1 MALSTELLKKFTL
14 EDVPISEKLIAAKIL
29 FIRSEFCY
37 VSRKEEAIL
46 EWLLEL
52 CNHDVSSDILNEVW
66 HTLQNCLESETMN
79 HIKVVDINSETKEN
93 LVKLLIRSL
102 DSQVHGLPSKK
113 NPRSCN
119 MREESLP
126 RECSV
131 LILENTVF
139 LYYFQKNL
147 DSYVSL
153 SQLLLKSA
161 EESGDVKVFSRYM
174 KSVVSFCDQ
183 CQNSNKIFIQKLL
196 LPIVETFC
204 SMKKMMNSV
213 SSCDYK
219 LKVDIPSIDT
229 TAKYSE
235 EDTLKS
241 QLLNLIQRVIFP
253 SFVQKNLK
261 NGLEHLFEKKIQ
273 DSSVLH
279 ILIQFLVK
287 NVSCQEEVLSILY
300 ACVFEAFVIVFKNDF
315 NVIFRFFVIL
325 CALLGL
331 EIKII
336 KDEENKEMCLL
347 SKDDVSEALAKKMP
361 VPEVQVLLL
370 VLKEIIAV
378 LKNADLHLDET
389 INEISFMK
397 WFQGLVIQLSAS
409 FGTLPEVYSI
419 MTIIIELSPLIFA
432 PIINRVLTNEFV
444 KHKTTQEGKKQ
455 YKIFFLA
462 MFNSL
467 LKIHPLQSFI
477 RNNLLPSLKQAIEE
491 RRLKESA
498 IIDMTISDI
507 LPDGFVT
514 AYSKVVETISG
525 HLWCV
530 SLVRGFTA
538 MLTQFVV
545 IPMEEENFDGG
556 HRLFLEVLENLLV
569 PFLEGIRVAEQTVL
583 KETYAKFLTNFL
595 ELQTCLGRFC
605 TALLHYKHC
614 SKSLASFLHLCF
626 AVGELR
632 LLLLLYSPWS
642 KQDEHLQIESS
653 ANLGS
658 DAEQMHLL
666 SFLSFQQWNDIRQR
680 AVELGDEACQKSLNA
695 LLQQQLRV
703 LVVFENSVDGRKE
716 TPHALSEF
724 LIESLEDIHLLKNS
738 SDLALLVPLISH
750 EKLVCFAKNITVH
763 LVKEDNR
770 EMLDLLKNPV
780 VRENKPLL
788 ITLVWNITQMIGHVL
803 TKRKRTYNSECLKS
817 KCKCLI
823 RDMCVC
829 IRSSDL
835 LQSENNTVIQEYF
848 LEVGRKINGAVE
860 DFLQNAEMEKISF
873 NSSKLLRYLELLQ
886 CLPLPF
892 LPQETQTFVALGVLG
907 VYVVLSEFSVE
918 CSNEI
923 QNQAEEGSYASHSQI
938 ISIKN
943 LCRELLLGL
952 LDGPSPVSFLGLVDI
967 GLVVQLIHRDGQCPK
982 LLLELLFEDCI
993 KKPEHLQKVVEAA
1006 CVVDEHVITHVNI
1019 DSTPISTLL
1028 LQLLRKKNLSNI
1040 SEELR
1045 TLYQKNTR
1053 HLLGVLSQSINSRM
1067 KGENISEKRV
1077 LALTSSYWCVLSCC
1091 SPIHFKMI
1099 MPFVDK
1105 FVSCAFSVLENPDMY
1120 QDAVSM
1126 AENLLEVVTS
1136 SHKKIKNDLPGNV
1149 LWKTYKSLNRPQ
1161 LVARLL
1167 KNAAVSDFERV
1178 LKDLCQSLK
1187 PGDGQPKDFPDLR
1200 LPTSLATMPM
1210 EAAKAVSIEKMMVRI
1225 SSVAFSKVMQGD
1237 SDDKLPELLAFLLAV
1252 AKRSKV
1258 SLPFE
1263 LADVILRTS
1272 VCALNVPSMSR
1283 ELAMSTSTAVIQ
1295 LLSKMV
1301 VHHFALLSDRIP
1313 SFMQV
1318 YRMVVHTVVISSAVE
1333 LQLTNEEAE
1342 KCCRCALE
1350 IEQLSKSL
1358 LQHSLDFKAV
1368 SQHLVAGML
1377 QELEE
1382 TTIHHKVKFHIM
1394 NSLYALMDLCDR
1406 FAFAHLNQAL
1416 APTSL
1421 ELFKTVRS
1429 NYKKFYRYTG
1439 KV

>member
-1 MALSTELLKKFTL
+1 MVILTELLKKFTL

-204 SMKKMMNSV
+204 SMKKMMNPI
-213 SSCDYK
+213 SSCDHK
-219 LKVDIPSIDT
+219 LKVDIPSIDN
-229 TAKYSE
+229 TAKHIE

-315 NVIFRFFVIL
+315 NVIFRFFIIL

-432 PIINRVLTNEFV
+432 PIINRVLINEFV
-444 KHKTTQEGKKQ
+444 KHKTTQEEKKQ

-507 LPDGFVT
+507 LPDGFIT
-514 AYSKVVETISG
+514 AYSKVVETIS
-525 HLWCV
+525 
-530 SLVRGFTA
+530 
-538 MLTQFVV
+538 
-545 IPMEEENFDGG
+545 DGG

-569 PFLEGIRVAEQTVL
+569 PFLGGIRVAEQTVL

-680 AVELGDEACQKSLNA
+680 AVELGDEACQKSL
-695 LLQQQLRV
+695 
-703 LVVFENSVDGRKE
+703 
-716 TPHALSEF
+716 
-724 LIESLEDIHLLKNS
+724 
-738 SDLALLVPLISH
+738 
-750 EKLVCFAKNITVH
+750 
-763 LVKEDNR
+763 
-770 EMLDLLKNPV
+770 
-780 VRENKPLL
+780 
-788 ITLVWNITQMIGHVL
+788 
-803 TKRKRTYNSECLKS
+803 
-817 KCKCLI
+817 
-823 RDMCVC
+823 
-829 IRSSDL
+829 
-835 LQSENNTVIQEYF
+835 EYF

-873 NSSKLLRYLELLQ
+873 NSSKLLRYLELLR

-967 GLVVQLIHRDGQCPK
+967 GLVVQLMHRDGQCPK

-993 KKPEHLQKVVEAA
+993 KKPEHLQKVVEAV

-1019 DSTPISTLL
+1019 DTTPISTLL
-1028 LQLLRKKNLSNI
+1028 LQLLRK
-1040 SEELR
+1040 
-1045 TLYQKNTR
+1045 
-1053 HLLGVLSQSINSRM
+1053 
-1067 KGENISEKRV
+1067 
-1077 LALTSSYWCVLSCC
+1077 
-1091 SPIHFKMI
+1091 
-1099 MPFVDK
+1099 
-1105 FVSCAFSVLENPDMY
+1105 FSVLENPDMY
-1120 QDAVSM
+1120 QDAVPM

-1167 KNAAVSDFERV
+1167 KKAAVSDFERV

-1187 PGDGQPKDFPDLR
+1187 PSDGQPKEFPDLR

-1237 SDDKLPELLAFLLAV
+1237 SDDKLPELLAFLLAI

-1318 YRMVVHTVVISSAVE
+1318 YRMAVHTVVISSAVE

-1358 LQHSLDFKAV
+1358 SQHSLDFKAV